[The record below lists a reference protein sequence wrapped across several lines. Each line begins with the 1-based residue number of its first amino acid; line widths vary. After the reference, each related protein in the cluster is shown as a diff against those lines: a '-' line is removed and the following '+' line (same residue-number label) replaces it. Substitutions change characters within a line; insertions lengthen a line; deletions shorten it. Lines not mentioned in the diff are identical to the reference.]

1 VGNTLL
7 KTLDIH
13 SLRNLRDLRI
23 RGLSR
28 HNIFFGPNGS
38 GKTSVLEAV
47 HLLGVARSFRS
58 GAPRTL
64 ITHGESACTVHGEVV
79 AACGARRALG
89 VSREL
94 GGALTLRI
102 GGENV
107 RSVARLADE
116 LPLLLLHADSF
127 DLLVGQPMLRR
138 RFLDWGVFHVEH
150 GAREHWQRFQRSLGQ
165 RNHLLRRGK
174 LGAGEIEAWDHDL
187 ARHAE
192 ALSEARQRFVD
203 ALQPV
208 FAVLLNTLAPE
219 LGEIQLRYRRGW
231 DADTGF
237 REVLQRSLAS
247 DLEQGFTQSGPQ
259 RADLRVTVAA
269 YPAADTLS
277 RGQQKLVVAALK
289 LAQGQLHAEEGARQA
304 LYLVDDLPSE
314 LDAERCERVCRC
326 LATIGAQTMITCV
339 ERRALPVAS
348 LGDAADVAVFHVKQ
362 GDVQRDPP
370 PGGSKAVA
378 ADGGPAGERE

>member
-247 DLEQGFTQSGPQ
+247 DLEQGFTQSGYDGSKIKVLKGLDAVRKRPGMYIGDTDDGTGLHHMVFEVVDNSIDEALAGYCS
-259 RADLRVTVAA
+259 RIEITIHPDESVTVQ
-269 YPAADTLS
+269 DNG
-277 RGQQKLVVAALK
+277 RGIPRK
-289 LAQGQLHAEEGARQA
+289 
-304 LYLVDDLPSE
+304 
-314 LDAERCERVCRC
+314 C
-326 LATIGAQTMITCV
+326 T
-339 ERRALPVAS
+339 RRAPRRPRS
-348 LGDAADVAVFHVKQ
+348 
-362 GDVQRDPP
+362 
-370 PGGSKAVA
+370 S
-378 ADGGPAGERE
+378 